1 MGFIRQHVI
10 HFPGLKISETVLRK
24 LRISYTTRKKTSDSW
39 EKAGWMWALL
49 EMRYPLRRKERVGE
63 FMEPRRELRKGESK
77 GITPATKTSSIH
89 W

>member
-39 EKAGWMWALL
+39 EKAG
-49 EMRYPLRRKERVGE
+49 
-63 FMEPRRELRKGESK
+63 
-77 GITPATKTSSIH
+77 
-89 W
+89 